1 MACFQRNLF
10 DKTVFHEFVAQAQNE
25 RRWKKERGSCSVAC
39 FASLTVNKP
48 SQKFKKKNTHRSLAS
63 YWKVAIHFASVRH
76 DRWIQQILRWM
87 PDGRHTAGCPRH
99 NWATKLSAFVRFLQI
114 DEWQILAQDTALWLH
129 LTDYFIHFCRH

>member
-48 SQKFKKKNTHRSLAS
+48 SQKLKKN
-63 YWKVAIHFASVRH
+63 
-76 DRWIQQILRWM
+76 
-87 PDGRHTAGCPRH
+87 HTPVPGFLLESGNTFRFS
-99 NWATKLSAFVRFLQI
+99 AT
-114 DEWQILAQDTALWLH
+114 
-129 LTDYFIHFCRH
+129 